1 MCVQCLVFSSVYKL
15 TSVYFIF
22 VTNDLGFRVVGS
34 DQNMQ
39 EDDHELDEF
48 IRQRQAEEAAREQ
61 QRQEEV
67 LRQRQSELLEQQ
79 RQEEEA
85 RVQQRQEEVLRQR
98 QAELLEQQRQEE
110 AEILEQH
117 RIASRGRRS
126 Y

>member
-61 QRQEEV
+61 QH
-67 LRQRQSELLEQQ
+67 
-79 RQEEEA
+79 QEEEA

-98 QAELLEQQRQEE
+98 QAELLE
-110 AEILEQH
+110 
-117 RIASRGRRS
+117 
-126 Y
+126 